1 MSAETEALLELMVS
15 ANAVVSGELHGGPA
29 RLRSLVCR
37 AAATAGTIVLRD
49 GGVGGTIKLTINTPA
64 GVSSFA
70 VPIPG
75 GGISFKTDIYAVL
88 TTADGVTAFFR
99 PL

>member
-1 MSAETEALLELMVS
+1 MSAETEALLELMES
-15 ANAVVSGELHGGPA
+15 AAVVASGELYAGPA
-29 RLRSLVCR
+29 RVRSLVCR
-37 AAATAGTIVLRD
+37 AAAGAGTIVLRD
-49 GGVGGTIKLTINTPA
+49 GGVTGKVKLTINTPA
-64 GVSSFA
+64 AAGSFS

-75 GGISFKTDIYAVL
+75 GGIVFKTDVYAVL